1 MRDDQFVRHNPQ
13 LMIVDFRIC
22 DSTPWLLYN
31 EYRHIYRSLV
41 STSNE
46 VHTLSEWTLHRLSM
60 FALNNFEI
68 EVATIPS
75 RDTSTMKSHFF
86 AHIERCWLLPL
97 LLLLGRLLYKRLV
110 SCILYSCWAVKIRD
124 RSYLVP
130 MQPQYARC
138 CCLMPTCLFDSWC
151 CIHLIYVCE
160 DSPGALDLHVYLEIA
175 RVPLLHSF
183 EWQIYF
189 FATIRNCQ
197 PWDWPSLS
205 VTFESIFCY
214 GIWPCLLAIFWIC
227 LLREHI
233 TRLIISWLPFE
244 LVLEWFVL
252 ALAMHIYT
260 NI

>member
-1 MRDDQFVRHNPQ
+1 MSVVTAAVASRPA
-13 LMIVDFRIC
+13 
-22 DSTPWLLYN
+22 
-31 EYRHIYRSLV
+31 LV
-41 STSNE
+41 QET
-46 VHTLSEWTLHRLSM
+46 
-60 FALNNFEI
+60 
-68 EVATIPS
+68 
-75 RDTSTMKSHFF
+75 
-86 AHIERCWLLPL
+86 
-97 LLLLGRLLYKRLV
+97 RLLYSIFLL
-110 SCILYSCWAVKIRD
+110 SCQNSGPLLSCTNATTV
-124 RSYLVP
+124 
-130 MQPQYARC
+130 RC
-138 CCLMPTCLFDSWC
+138 CCLMPTCLFDNWY
-151 CIHLIYVCE
+151 CIKLIYVCE

-205 VTFESIFCY
+205 ATFESIFCY
-214 GIWPCLLAIFWIC
+214 GIWTYLLAISWIC